1 MERGLQ
7 GEQRKRQTTIT
18 HLNRYLPM
26 NRIFYLSILCMSM
39 LLASCGKEEYSQD
52 SDTSYTFTY
61 PSDNSKGY
69 VMVLQQ
75 HTKGN
80 GFPVVIMAD
89 GYLQSDIAQGTYHT
103 SVNKAIEALFAS
115 EPMKSLKAYFDIYEV
130 QAASSVSGIT
140 TAARNTAFSTYFT
153 SESGVE
159 IDGDKKKI
167 EKYAWYAL
175 KKDDNKFKNALVI
188 MLVNSDRYGGV
199 TFLSTDNAVTDSIP
213 VGFSLAFVPTGCKSK
228 GVSYF
233 TETLQHEA
241 VGHGIG
247 KLADEYFE
255 NFEAPSQDLI
265 DKYKKLQGYGMYL
278 NTKYDTSTENDG
290 IYGWVN
296 KTTNNTTYL
305 LCYHQMQPDDIGYI
319 FANDPGYQGE
329 DMTWI
334 QGGYTYLTFTTTLYS
349 GSDSRYKGYYMTDKN
364 FYRPSWHSLMNSV
377 TTEDGKTFNALSR
390 YLIYARIMKV
400 ANGSPGNI
408 HNQQLKQRFM
418 EFDTMRGNS
427 TAAKAA
433 IRTTQSA
440 REVDAIQ
447 SLPPLPAPRIIE
459 DER

>member
-1 MERGLQ
+1 
-7 GEQRKRQTTIT
+7 
-18 HLNRYLPM
+18 M

-153 SESGVE
+153 SSAGVE

-167 EKYAWYAL
+167 QKYAWYAL
-175 KKDDNKFKNALVI
+175 KKDDNKLKNVLII

-247 KLADEYFE
+247 KLADEYIQEFE
-255 NFEAPSQDLI
+255 TPSQDEI
-265 DKYKKLQGYGMYL
+265 NDYKKWQRYGMYL
-278 NTKYDTSTENDG
+278 NTKYDPSTENDG
-290 IYGWVN
+290 IEGW
-296 KTTNNTTYL
+296 TTVTSTGNHYL
-305 LCYHQMQPDDIGYI
+305 ICSHQMQPGDIGYV
-319 FANDPGYQGE
+319 FANAPGYQGE
-329 DMTWI
+329 NLKWI
-334 QGGYTYLTFTTTLYS
+334 QGGYTYLTFSTTLYS
-349 GSDSRYKGYYMTDKN
+349 GSESRFNGYYMTEKN

-377 TTEDGKTFNALSR
+377 ITEDGKTFNALSR
-390 YLIYARIMKV
+390 YLIYARILKV
-400 ANGSPGNI
+400 TSGSPGNI
-408 HNQQLKQRFM
+408 HNPELQQRFM
-418 EFDTMRGNS
+418 EFDTMRG
-427 TAAKAA
+427 TYVAAKGTTRAA
-433 IRTTQSA
+433 VDIREFDTRQT
-440 REVDAIQ
+440 
-447 SLPPLPAPRIIE
+447 LPPLAPPHIINVK
-459 DER
+459 

>member
-1 MERGLQ
+1 
-7 GEQRKRQTTIT
+7 
-18 HLNRYLPM
+18 M

-69 VMVLQQ
+69 VMILQQ

-153 SESGVE
+153 SSTGVE

-167 EKYAWYAL
+167 QKYAWYAL
-175 KKDDNKFKNALVI
+175 KKDDNKLKNVLII

-247 KLADEYFE
+247 KLADEYIQEFE
-255 NFEAPSQDLI
+255 TPSQDEI
-265 DKYKKLQGYGMYL
+265 NDYKKWQRYGMYL
-278 NTKYDTSTENDG
+278 NTKYDPSTENDG
-290 IYGWVN
+290 IEGW
-296 KTTNNTTYL
+296 TTVTSTGNHYL
-305 LCYHQMQPDDIGYI
+305 ICSHQMQPGDIGYV

-329 DMTWI
+329 NLKWI
-334 QGGYTYLTFTTTLYS
+334 QGGYTYLTFSTTLYS
-349 GSDSRYKGYYMTDKN
+349 GSESRFNGYYMTEKN

-377 TTEDGKTFNALSR
+377 ITEDGKTFNALSR
-390 YLIYARIMKV
+390 YLIYARILKV
-400 ANGSPGNI
+400 TSGSPGNI
-408 HNQQLKQRFM
+408 HNPELQQRFM
-418 EFDTMRGNS
+418 EFDTMRG
-427 TAAKAA
+427 TYVAAKGTTRAA
-433 IRTTQSA
+433 VDIREFDTRQT
-440 REVDAIQ
+440 
-447 SLPPLPAPRIIE
+447 LPPLAPPHIINVK
-459 DER
+459 

>member
-1 MERGLQ
+1 
-7 GEQRKRQTTIT
+7 
-18 HLNRYLPM
+18 M
-26 NRIFYLSILCMSM
+26 NKLLHISIIFLSL
-39 LLASCGKEEYSQD
+39 LLASCGKDEDYASESE
-52 SDTSYTFTY
+52 TSFSFTY
-61 PSDNSKGY
+61 PTDNSKGY

-80 GFPVVIMAD
+80 GFPIIIMAD

-103 SVNKAIEALFAS
+103 SVNKAIKALFAS

-153 SESGVE
+153 SSTGVE
-159 IDGDKKKI
+159 IDGDKKK
-167 EKYAWYAL
+167 KRNYAWYAL
-175 KKDDNKFKNALVI
+175 KKNDNKLKNVLII

-199 TFLSTDNAVTDSIP
+199 TFLSADNAVTDSIP
-213 VGFSLAFVPTGCKSK
+213 VGSSLAFVPTGCKSK

-255 NFEAPSQDLI
+255 KFETPSQDEI
-265 DKYKKLQGYGMYL
+265 NDYKKWQRYGMYL
-278 NTKYDTSTENDG
+278 NTKYDPSTENDD
-290 IYGWVN
+290 IEGWMTVTSTGN
-296 KTTNNTTYL
+296 HYL
-305 LCYHQMQPDDIGYI
+305 ICSHQMQPGDIGYI

-329 DMTWI
+329 NLKWF
-334 QGGYTYLTFTTTLYS
+334 QGGYTYLTFSTTLYS
-349 GSDSRYKGYYMTDKN
+349 GSESRFNGYYMTKKN
-364 FYRPSWHSLMNSV
+364 FYRPSWQSLMKSV

-408 HNQQLKQRFM
+408 HNPELQQRFM
-418 EFDTMRGNS
+418 EFDTMRG
-427 TAAKAA
+427 TYVAAKGTTRAA
-433 IRTTQSA
+433 EDIREFDTGQT
-440 REVDAIQ
+440 
-447 SLPPLPAPRIIE
+447 LPPLAPPRIINVK
-459 DER
+459 